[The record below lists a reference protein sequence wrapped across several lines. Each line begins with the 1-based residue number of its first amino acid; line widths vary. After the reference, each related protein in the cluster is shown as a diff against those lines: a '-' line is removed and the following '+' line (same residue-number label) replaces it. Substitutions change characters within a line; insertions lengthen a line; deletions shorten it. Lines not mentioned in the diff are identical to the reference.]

1 MYGPLIL
8 AYSEEAREIM
18 KTSVDSLNKELT
30 FTRFDRMAERYGNKT
45 AVVYL
50 GERFSYSRLRELSE
64 RFAGALA
71 DLGVEKGDRVMV
83 YISNCVQWVIA
94 FLGIQKAGAV
104 IVPVSPIYTSYEIEY
119 MIKDSGAETVVC
131 LDTNFCYVK
140 EVLSTT
146 GLKRVI
152 VTHLV
157 ELLPFWKRSMG
168 ALFDK
173 VPRGKVER
181 DGRVYTFGSLLSH
194 APMASQVETDPWE
207 DLSYILYTGGTTG
220 FPKGVPGNHIGM
232 TSYVN
237 DVTEDVAGEHL
248 KEGRDVYIAVNPLFH
263 IMALGL
269 FMAVGLNKGNATLLM
284 PVPQVD
290 AILESIERY
299 AVRWMLGVPALY
311 RMILENDRFGQ
322 YDLQSLKYCYCG
334 GDVLPVEVFKRWKDR
349 VGVPIFQVYGSTEA
363 GHVTYSRIGKEP
375 KISSIGLPLKSRE
388 CVVVDPD
395 TLERVPSGKSG
406 ELLVTSPYTL
416 KQYWNKPEETAY
428 SYVDIEGK
436 TYYRMTDYVRQDED
450 GELIYVERS
459 ADIIKHKAYRVSA
472 SEVEAVLQ
480 DHPTVIGACVVGVP
494 DPKVGERVKA
504 IVVLKEDARGVGG
517 AELIKWC
524 RDRLAAYKVP
534 GYIEFRDMLP
544 KSKVGKLLRREI
556 RDEERR
562 RLSKGKTNL

>member
-1 MYGPLIL
+1 
-8 AYSEEAREIM
+8 
-18 KTSVDSLNKELT
+18 
-30 FTRFDRMAERYGNKT
+30 
-45 AVVYL
+45 
-50 GERFSYSRLRELSE
+50 
-64 RFAGALA
+64 
-71 DLGVEKGDRVMV
+71 
-83 YISNCVQWVIA
+83 
-94 FLGIQKAGAV
+94 
-104 IVPVSPIYTSYEIEY
+104 
-119 MIKDSGAETVVC
+119 
-131 LDTNFCYVK
+131 
-140 EVLSTT
+140 
-146 GLKRVI
+146 
-152 VTHLV
+152 
-157 ELLPFWKRSMG
+157 
-168 ALFDK
+168 
-173 VPRGKVER
+173 VER
-181 DGRVYTFGSLLSH
+181 DDSVYTFGSLLSH
-194 APMASQVETDPWE
+194 ARMTSQVGIDPWN

-248 KEGRDVYIAVNPLFH
+248 KEGEDVYVAVNPLFH

-269 FMAVGLNKGNATLLM
+269 FMSVGLNKGNATLLM

-299 AVRWMLGVPALY
+299 GVRWMLGVPALY
-311 RMILENDRFGQ
+311 RMILENDRFDQ
-322 YDLQSLKYCYCG
+322 YDLKSQRYCYCG

-388 CVVVDPD
+388 CIVVDPD
-395 TLERVPSGKSG
+395 TLERVPGGESG
-406 ELLVTSPYTL
+406 ELLVTSPFTL
-416 KQYWNKPEETAY
+416 KQYWNKPEETEN

-436 TYYRMTDYVRQDED
+436 TYYRMTDFVKQDED

-524 RDRLAAYKVP
+524 RDRLASYKVP

-562 RLSKGKTNL
+562 RLSKGKTDL